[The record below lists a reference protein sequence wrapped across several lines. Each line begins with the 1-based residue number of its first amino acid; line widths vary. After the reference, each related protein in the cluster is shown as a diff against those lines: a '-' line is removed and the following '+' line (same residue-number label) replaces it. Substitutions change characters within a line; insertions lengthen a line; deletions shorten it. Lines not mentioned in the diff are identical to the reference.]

1 MRLGFLA
8 KKMFSL
14 LGTLRNPFFF
24 LYRVC
29 HYLNRYVPHRLATFI
44 YHRNIKDYKKEGVR
58 DFLLDTY
65 DGGGQAVHPDIVYY
79 NNLYWLTITP
89 YPYGMEEYENP
100 CLYQG
105 KNLNNLA
112 LPKGPIAVQKE
123 HTQGVH
129 LSDPCFAVDDNKLY
143 CYYRESERK
152 GNIEEHTI
160 WEIPYCDAKK
170 SWGDP
175 KQLMCSVDDKL
186 LSPAMVYK
194 EPEVLTIYYV
204 SSLNDNYTLVSTN
217 KDAKGLTKHNVC
229 GMPSGYYLWHIG
241 ISKVKDLD
249 NKTTDNGLLGLFLM
263 ESMETK
269 GGMKLFEARN
279 DGSEPDWHIT
289 REVLMPD
296 EIKEIVA
303 FPYKSCYIPNGNGA
317 ILLSFRDKKSRNR
330 LIILNGKR

>member
-143 CYYRESERK
+143 
-152 GNIEEHTI
+152 
-160 WEIPYCDAKK
+160 
-170 SWGDP
+170 
-175 KQLMCSVDDKL
+175 L
-186 LSPAMVYK
+186 
-194 EPEVLTIYYV
+194 
-204 SSLNDNYTLVSTN
+204 
-217 KDAKGLTKHNVC
+217 
-229 GMPSGYYLWHIG
+229 
-241 ISKVKDLD
+241 
-249 NKTTDNGLLGLFLM
+249 
-263 ESMETK
+263 
-269 GGMKLFEARN
+269 
-279 DGSEPDWHIT
+279 
-289 REVLMPD
+289 
-296 EIKEIVA
+296 
-303 FPYKSCYIPNGNGA
+303 
-317 ILLSFRDKKSRNR
+317 
-330 LIILNGKR
+330 KRI